1 MSVVSEFKSFI
12 QRGNVVDMAIGV
24 IMGGAFGKIVNS
36 VVTDLLT
43 PPLGYV
49 TGGVDFKS
57 LSVKL
62 TPPAL
67 GDGSAATPVEIKF
80 GIFLQATFD
89 FLIIAFCVFMIVK
102 LMNRMKK
109 KEEDKPATLPEPTAQ
124 EKLLTE
130 IRDLLKARGYFLQ
143 SVSLGPQFV
152 FGRGEVQERGKRDRE
167 AESLGHAFVFGP
179 SVDADQFAGFVV
191 ESSATVA
198 WINGGAGL
206 NDSRFVTAE
215 IVQSHLRQ
223 RSASQRPPQS
233 VRITDGEDIITDSQ
247 SGSIVP
253 FGGLRFDG
261 GDGDS
266 DQSQVDA
273 TGSDPHDRCGARGL
287 AQQLDVELGHLVE
300 RRDIGFAVL
309 GERGVDNMP
318 VRDDQRGRVLDA
330 QHDAGAKP
338 FAAQVP
344 PIGRGMDQRVGRH
357 RAGNLWRELL
367 QCCRVRFEFIET
379 DRDVRS
385 FKIEREHNDPTDAV
399 GDSQQQTGDRH
410 SQAFLFAS
418 VLRQRDCAEHDAD
431 QTGDSEQRRA
441 EQ

>member
-130 IRDLLKARGYFLQ
+130 IRDLLKARG
-143 SVSLGPQFV
+143 
-152 FGRGEVQERGKRDRE
+152 
-167 AESLGHAFVFGP
+167 
-179 SVDADQFAGFVV
+179 
-191 ESSATVA
+191 
-198 WINGGAGL
+198 
-206 NDSRFVTAE
+206 
-215 IVQSHLRQ
+215 
-223 RSASQRPPQS
+223 
-233 VRITDGEDIITDSQ
+233 
-247 SGSIVP
+247 
-253 FGGLRFDG
+253 
-261 GDGDS
+261 
-266 DQSQVDA
+266 
-273 TGSDPHDRCGARGL
+273 
-287 AQQLDVELGHLVE
+287 
-300 RRDIGFAVL
+300 
-309 GERGVDNMP
+309 
-318 VRDDQRGRVLDA
+318 
-330 QHDAGAKP
+330 
-338 FAAQVP
+338 
-344 PIGRGMDQRVGRH
+344 
-357 RAGNLWRELL
+357 
-367 QCCRVRFEFIET
+367 
-379 DRDVRS
+379 
-385 FKIEREHNDPTDAV
+385 
-399 GDSQQQTGDRH
+399 
-410 SQAFLFAS
+410 
-418 VLRQRDCAEHDAD
+418 
-431 QTGDSEQRRA
+431 
-441 EQ
+441 